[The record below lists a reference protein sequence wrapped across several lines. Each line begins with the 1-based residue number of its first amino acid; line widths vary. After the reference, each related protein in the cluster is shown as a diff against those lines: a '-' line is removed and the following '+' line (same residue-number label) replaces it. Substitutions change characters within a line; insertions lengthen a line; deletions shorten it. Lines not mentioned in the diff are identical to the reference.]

1 MNEKELF
8 ENNCFPL
15 AWCEDE
21 EHFEQP
27 MVQRKD
33 MTTLLAEL
41 EDIQNRIDDI
51 SAREWHLAKL
61 VKFYQNGF
69 VADWYQQYRLILPP
83 AVEDWLP
90 RFGIAKIKWTIH
102 YRWTVSTIFFAIMLK
117 PSNLTIQELFA
128 A

>member
-61 VKFYQNGF
+61 VKFHQNGF

-83 AVEDWLP
+83 QL
-90 RFGIAKIKWTIH
+90 KIGC
-102 YRWTVSTIFFAIMLK
+102 RDLG
-117 PSNLTIQELFA
+117 
-128 A
+128 